1 MYNWF
6 LSQQPVGRGTSYS
19 LKRKKLKVCRVVQN
33 LPQKAEERRQ
43 ALCQSGGG
51 GCSPNSVEPKRCLK
65 AACVDPRPLPPL
77 QAGHCCPG
85 DLAFHSHPGRERGN
99 WSSQA
104 SIWLPHLKAD
114 PTSEGS
120 CPSSDTLRLADS
132 KALTQSARH
141 QWPQKAEMLG
151 EHLSQESQSTS
162 TPARLPLLPGVRS

>member
-1 MYNWF
+1 MWTQGPY
-6 LSQQPVGRGTSYS
+6 LHSRPATAARGTWLSTVT
-19 LKRKKLKVCRVVQN
+19 L
-33 LPQKAEERRQ
+33 EERGVTG
-43 ALCQSGGG
+43 A
-51 GCSPNSVEPKRCLK
+51 P
-65 AACVDPRPLPPL
+65 
-77 QAGHCCPG
+77 
-85 DLAFHSHPGRERGN
+85 
-99 WSSQA
+99 QA